1 MSTPKL
7 NDIAIDR
14 SRSYE
19 KRYRVAKKA
28 IEKHDS
34 RVLEVAINLYDY
46 IENTPGMSRATLS
59 EKLGVS
65 QAYICKLI
73 NGKINPSLRTLE
85 KYEKLLGTK
94 LLSRQ
99 GEPSTER
106 LRITIPSER
115 IYSTEVFSS
124 QFGAY
129 NSYKYNGHSIQI
141 STY

>member
-14 SRSYE
+14 SRSYK
-19 KRYRVAKKA
+19 KRYRDAKKA

-46 IENTPGMSRATLS
+46 IENTPGMSRAILS

-85 KYEKLLGTK
+85 KYEKILGTK

-99 GEPSTER
+99 GASTER
-106 LRITIPSER
+106 LRTNLPSER

-124 QFGAY
+124 QLGAY
-129 NSYKYNGHSIQI
+129 NSYNYNGHSIQI